1 MDPALVTFFYGC
13 GGSVAIEVV
22 TMINFLQRGKS
33 LPMHYSDWRYYVLR
47 LFVVLAAGGL
57 AHAYGIKDNP
67 LLAINIG
74 ASAPLILQALSK
86 GVR

>member
-1 MDPALVTFFYGC
+1 MKAALCSFKTRHVART
-13 GGSVAIEVV
+13 SVNAVDLEV
-22 TMINFLQRGKS
+22 
-33 LPMHYSDWRYYVLR
+33 W
-47 LFVVLAAGGL
+47 AAGGL